1 MPSANVA
8 ISHSQTMTTATN
20 VNTLHLTPEKC
31 AVKNIHLNTLKCE
44 RMRLTLLSFSLN
56 SVCKALSVK
65 KDKI

>member
-31 AVKNIHLNTLKCE
+31 AVKNIHLNVGDWLYHHFYWT
-44 RMRLTLLSFSLN
+44 RF
-56 SVCKALSVK
+56 VK
-65 KDKI
+65 LCP

>member
-31 AVKNIHLNTLKCE
+31 AVKNILHLNAE
-44 RMRLTLLSFSLN
+44 RMILTFSSFLLN
-56 SVCKALSVK
+56 S
-65 KDKI
+65 DQ